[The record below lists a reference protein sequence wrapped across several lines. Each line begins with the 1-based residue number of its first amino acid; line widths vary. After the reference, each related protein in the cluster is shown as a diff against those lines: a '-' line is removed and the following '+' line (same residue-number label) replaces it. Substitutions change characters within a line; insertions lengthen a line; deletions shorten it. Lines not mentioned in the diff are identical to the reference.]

1 VGTVSSDVL
10 EDVMDAVARNSSAD
24 VLRAIDRL
32 LVEGQSAQHFARQ
45 MLRFLRNVMVAKVA
59 GSDSPVLQISSDE
72 RVRVARVAERFSEED
87 LARFMQ
93 IMLRTH
99 SDLGYKQEQRF
110 HLELG
115 LLKLVH
121 AQRLLPLEELLSGE
135 AGKAAA
141 AGPASRAVGA
151 NARPAASATARTSAT
166 SRASESEVPSSR
178 APAAPL
184 FTRPSPFEAD
194 RKRKSEPKAEAQ
206 ADFDKH
212 VVTPGPAAAHN
223 LRDDASPAM
232 DAGVATAVALE
243 PETSPQP
250 KGSEL
255 SAGAAREAVLAALAD
270 AGQQMLAHNLEEA
283 EWSVCGVEVCVTVA
297 MSQALIDVALGP
309 EPKRVI
315 QAALSQA
322 TGRPLK
328 FKMVSGGVPIA
339 RKPVAARPTNGAGAR
354 SRAAADPI
362 VQRMQEKFGAEIRT
376 VIDHKDRG

>member
-1 VGTVSSDVL
+1 MATWCAGWWERLSSDVL

-59 GSDSPVLQISSDE
+59 GSDSPVLQISTDE
-72 RVRVARVAERFSEED
+72 RARVARVAERFSEED

-135 AGKAAA
+135 AGKTSALGAASRTGGAGSRPATVAATRVGAGSRA
-141 AGPASRAVGA
+141 AGEPE
-151 NARPAASATARTSAT
+151 PQ
-166 SRASESEVPSSR
+166 SSR
-178 APAAPL
+178 APAASP
-184 FTRPSPFEAD
+184 FARPSPFEAD
-194 RKRKSEPKAEAQ
+194 RNRKREPKAEAPVQ
-206 ADFDKH
+206 RSSK
-212 VVTPGPAAAHN
+212 PAFPEISDGN
-223 LRDDASPAM
+223 GSTVM
-232 DAGVATAVALE
+232 EAGVGTAVAIDPE
-243 PETSPQP
+243 PAPQA
-250 KGSEL
+250 GNSEM
-255 SAGAAREAVLAALAD
+255 SVDVARQAVLAALED

-283 EWSVCGVEVCVTVA
+283 EWSVRGVEVSVTVA
-297 MSQALIDVALGP
+297 MSQVLIDVALGA

-315 QAALSQA
+315 QAALNKA
-322 TGRPLK
+322 TGRPLQIQNGERRHA
-328 FKMVSGGVPIA
+328 GGVEA
-339 RKPVAARPTNGAGAR
+339 SGTA
-354 SRAAADPI
+354 S
-362 VQRMQEKFGAEIRT
+362 
-376 VIDHKDRG
+376 H